1 MAGSARPAM
10 RNFDDSTL
18 WRISAY
24 ERMRAETGDSGFAHL
39 GQSTVLPTTLH
50 AELTQLQ
57 HEDRAGDVLEVVA
70 ACMRHQESALVLLQ
84 HDGLVWP
91 LSLFPREGV
100 YHLPRPI
107 LASLVEGTRDLQVL
121 GVQPPGLRPPEHPDR
136 ERVAPRALYELL
148 PPLLWALALLAPRAA
163 LLAPLAGAV
172 HFRVTAGFEADAA
185 ARAGALGAAL
195 QRLRLESASAAQI
208 ARWPGMDPERAS
220 RLLNGLYLQG
230 GLMVLGHRP
239 TRPEPA
245 RSSLLE
251 RWRSGH

>member
-1 MAGSARPAM
+1 M

-24 ERMRAETGDSGFAHL
+24 ERMRAETGDSGFARL
-39 GQSTVLPTTLH
+39 GQGTVLPTTLH
-50 AELTQLQ
+50 AELNQLEQ
-57 HEDRAGDVLEVVA
+57 HHRGSDVLEVVA
-70 ACMRHQESALVLLQ
+70 ACMRHQESALLLLR

-91 LSLFPREGV
+91 LTLFPRQGV

-107 LASLVEGTRDLQVL
+107 LTSLVEGTRDLEVL
-121 GVQPPGLRPPEHPDR
+121 GVQPPGLRPPEHHDR
-136 ERVAPRALYELL
+136 ERVAPPDTYLPL

-163 LLAPLAGAV
+163 LLEPLTGPV
-172 HFRVTAGFEADAA
+172 SFRVTAGFEADAA

-195 QRLRLESASAAQI
+195 QRLRRDGASATQI
-208 ARWPGMDPERAS
+208 ARWPGMDNERTT

-230 GLMVLGHRP
+230 GLMVLGQRP
-239 TRPEPA
+239 GGPEA
-245 RSSLLE
+245 VRGSLLD

>member
-1 MAGSARPAM
+1 M

-24 ERMRAETGDSGFAHL
+24 ERMRAETGDSGFARL

-50 AELTQLQ
+50 AELNQLEQQ
-57 HEDRAGDVLEVVA
+57 HRGSDVLEVVA
-70 ACMRHQESALVLLQ
+70 ACMRHQESALLLLR
-84 HDGLVWP
+84 HDSLVWP
-91 LSLFPREGV
+91 LTLFPRQGV

-107 LASLVEGTRDLQVL
+107 LASLVEGTRDLEVL
-121 GVQPPGLRPPEHPDR
+121 GVQPPGLRPPDHHDR
-136 ERVAPRALYELL
+136 ERVAPRASYLPL

-163 LLAPLAGAV
+163 LLEPLAGPMS
-172 HFRVTAGFEADAA
+172 FRVTAGFEADAA

-195 QRLRLESASAAQI
+195 QRLRGDSATVAQI
-208 ARWPGMDPERAS
+208 ARWPGMDPERAT

-239 TRPEPA
+239 ARPETG
-245 RSSLLE
+245 RGSLLD
-251 RWRSGH
+251 RWRSGL